1 MFNRARGKKYKID
14 NPKFCEKN
22 RILGCYRAGIVFQRL
37 EVDRAEIKSA
47 SYLKIACDAGLKNA
61 CTAIDKSDDRWW
73 LILYTA
79 IAGVG
84 LAVFIFVSMLFKE
97 QSEMQATEQLEEG
110 EADKKDEV
118 AKYGVILKYSRPFF
132 KFYLSPMVS
141 GMKIKRQIK
150 EKYKQPIASAGLGNI
165 MTPEDF
171 FAFKLFLIIGFP
183 IVFLAV
189 RTFMEETCH

>member
-1 MFNRARGKKYKID
+1 
-14 NPKFCEKN
+14 
-22 RILGCYRAGIVFQRL
+22 
-37 EVDRAEIKSA
+37 
-47 SYLKIACDAGLKNA
+47 
-61 CTAIDKSDDRWW
+61 
-73 LILYTA
+73 
-79 IAGVG
+79 
-84 LAVFIFVSMLFKE
+84 
-97 QSEMQATEQLEEG
+97 MQATEQLEEG

-118 AKYGVILKYSRPFF
+118 AKYKVILKYSRPFF
-132 KFYLSPMVS
+132 KFYISPMVS

-150 EKYKQPIASAGLGNI
+150 EKYKQPIASSGLGNI